1 MKPSVSTT
9 LEKLTSL
16 EQSISD
22 LQEMLSTSEAKA
34 AFPQG
39 VMVSG
44 ALIESI
50 KEISYVVN
58 IHHRNYDRL
67 NRMAETSRL
76 LNTSLETKV
85 VLQNVMDA
93 IIEITGAERGF
104 LMRRDRS
111 GQFVTQI
118 ARNWEQDSLAEED
131 IQVSRTII
139 QRVMDTCQPVL
150 TTNAREDP
158 RFQNQESVLVYKLR
172 SVLCVP
178 LLIKD
183 DLVGVIYTD
192 HRVTDRV
199 FSDMDRE
206 TLMAFSNQA
215 AIALENA
222 RLYSSIQRSLSDV
235 TALKNLM
242 ISVFSSLTSGV
253 ITTDEA
259 RNVIFC
265 NPSARKMLQIQPG
278 MQLLPAIIDSN
289 PDFARQIEPHLAL
302 VESSETPLTGIE
314 LKPVSAGK
322 GTMDFRLSLA
332 PLRDPKEKKMRGM
345 TMVLEDLT
353 ETNQLKA
360 HQRMFEK
367 MVSPAV
373 IRQLDKNALHLGGS
387 RATLSVLFADI
398 SGFTNLG
405 ENVSPEVLLS
415 VVNCYLSA
423 AAEIILDEGG
433 TIDKFLG
440 DSVMAWFNAPLQQPD
455 HALRALRTAWRIRE
469 ILPQIYSQLETDFH
483 LDFSMGIHTGEAII
497 GMIGSEKRME
507 FTAIGD
513 TVNIAKRL
521 QESAQASQI
530 ILTAQTAAEVRPHV
544 MLRRL
549 DPLLVRGRRE
559 TLEVFELLGIN

>member
-1 MKPSVSTT
+1 MKPSPSIM
-9 LEKLTSL
+9 LEKLKVL
-16 EQSISD
+16 ETAITE
-22 LQEMLSTSEAKA
+22 LQQIFSSPAGMTL
-34 AFPQG
+34 FPQG
-39 VMVSG
+39 GNTVE
-44 ALIESI
+44 ALTDTVKDIQEVLQA
-50 KEISYVVN
+50 Y
-58 IHHRNYDRL
+58 RRDYDRM
-67 NRMAETSRL
+67 NRMAETNRL
-76 LNTSLETKV
+76 LNTSLETKE
-85 VLQNVMDA
+85 VLQNVMDT
-93 IIEITGAERGF
+93 IIAITGAERGF
-104 LMRRDRS
+104 LMRRNRS

-192 HRVTDRV
+192 HRVADRV
-199 FSDMDRE
+199 FSDVDRE
-206 TLMAFSNQA
+206 TLMAFSDQA

-253 ITTDEA
+253 VTTDEA

-265 NPSARKMLQIQPG
+265 NPPARQMLNIQPG
-278 MQLLPAIIDSN
+278 MPLVSALMQTLPH
-289 PDFARQIEPHLAL
+289 FARQIEPHLVA
-302 VESSETPLTGIE
+302 VETSEKSLSGIE
-314 LKPVSAGK
+314 IKPQSAGQDM
-322 GTMDFRLSLA
+322 MDFRVSLS
-332 PLRDPKEKKMRGM
+332 PLRDPKEKKMRGL
-345 TMVLEDLT
+345 TLVLEDLT
-353 ETNQLKA
+353 ETTRLKV
-360 HQRMFEK
+360 HQRMFET

-373 IRQLDKNALHLGGS
+373 IRQLDTGSLHLGGR

-405 ENVSPEVLLS
+405 ENVSPEVLIS
-415 VVNCYLSA
+415 VVNCYLST
-423 AAEIILDEGG
+423 AAEIILEEGG

-440 DSVMAWFNAPLQQPD
+440 DSVMAWFNAPLPQVD
-455 HALRALRTAWRIRE
+455 HALLAVRAAWRIRE
-469 ILPQIYSQLETDFH
+469 AIPKIHCQLDEEFH
-483 LDFSMGIHTGEAII
+483 MDFSMGIHTGEAII

-507 FTAIGD
+507 YTAIGD

-521 QESAQASQI
+521 QEAATPAQI
-530 ILTAQTAAEVRPHV
+530 ILSAQTANQIRKHV
-544 MLRRL
+544 MLRRM
-549 DPLLVRGRRE
+549 DPLLVQGRRE
-559 TLEVFELLGIN
+559 ALEVFELLGVN

>member
-1 MKPSVSTT
+1 
-9 LEKLTSL
+9 
-16 EQSISD
+16 
-22 LQEMLSTSEAKA
+22 
-34 AFPQG
+34 
-39 VMVSG
+39 
-44 ALIESI
+44 
-50 KEISYVVN
+50 
-58 IHHRNYDRL
+58 
-67 NRMAETSRL
+67 
-76 LNTSLETKV
+76 
-85 VLQNVMDA
+85 
-93 IIEITGAERGF
+93 
-104 LMRRDRS
+104 
-111 GQFVTQI
+111 
-118 ARNWEQDSLAEED
+118 
-131 IQVSRTII
+131 
-139 QRVMDTCQPVL
+139 
-150 TTNAREDP
+150 
-158 RFQNQESVLVYKLR
+158 
-172 SVLCVP
+172 
-178 LLIKD
+178 
-183 DLVGVIYTD
+183 
-192 HRVTDRV
+192 
-199 FSDMDRE
+199 
-206 TLMAFSNQA
+206 
-215 AIALENA
+215 
-222 RLYSSIQRSLSDV
+222 
-235 TALKNLM
+235 
-242 ISVFSSLTSGV
+242 
-253 ITTDEA
+253 
-259 RNVIFC
+259 
-265 NPSARKMLQIQPG
+265 
-278 MQLLPAIIDSN
+278 
-289 PDFARQIEPHLAL
+289 
-302 VESSETPLTGIE
+302 
-314 LKPVSAGK
+314 
-322 GTMDFRLSLA
+322 
-332 PLRDPKEKKMRGM
+332 M

>member
-1 MKPSVSTT
+1 MKPTVSTT
-9 LEKLTSL
+9 IEKLASL
-16 EQSISD
+16 ERSISD
-22 LQEMLSTSEAKA
+22 LQEMLSTPEAKT

-39 VMVSG
+39 IMVSG
-44 ALIESI
+44 ALIQSV
-50 KEISYVVN
+50 KEIGDALQ
-58 IHHRNYDRL
+58 IHYRDHDRL

-76 LNTSLETKV
+76 LNSSLETRV
-85 VLQNVMDA
+85 VLQNVMDT

-104 LMRRDRS
+104 LMRRDMS
-111 GQFVTQI
+111 GKFVTQI

-222 RLYSSIQRSLSDV
+222 RLYSSMQRSLSDV

-278 MQLLPAIIDSN
+278 MQLLPALTDSL
-289 PDFARQIEPHLAL
+289 PDFARQIEPHLST
-302 VESSETPLTGIE
+302 VETSEISLTGIE
-314 LKPVSAGK
+314 LKPVSPEK
-322 GTMDFRLSLA
+322 GTMDIRVSLA
-332 PLRDPKEKKMRGM
+332 PLRDPKEKKMRGL
-345 TMVLEDLT
+345 TMVMEDMT

-360 HQRMFEK
+360 HQRLFER
-367 MVSPAV
+367 MVNPEV
-373 IRQLDKNALHLGGS
+373 IRQLDRDTLHLGGS
-387 RATLSVLFADI
+387 RATLSILFADI

-423 AAEIILDEGG
+423 AAEIILEEGG

-440 DSVMAWFNAPLQQPD
+440 DSVMAWFNAPLPQPD
-455 HALRALRTAWRIRE
+455 HVMRAIRTAWRIRE
-469 ILPQIYSQLETDFH
+469 VLPQIYSQLEADFH
-483 LDFSMGIHTGEAII
+483 LDFSMGVHTGEAII
-497 GMIGSEKRME
+497 GMIGSDKRME
-507 FTAIGD
+507 FTALGD
-513 TVNIAKRL
+513 SVNIAKRL

-530 ILTAQTAAEVRPHV
+530 ILSAQTAQEVRQHV

-549 DPLLVRGRRE
+549 DPLLVQGKRE
-559 TLEVFELLGIN
+559 ALEVFELLGIN